1 MKTLKGHIAVGLLV
15 VLLVSQLT
23 IPARARNQSPADRIR
38 ASGLFY
44 YFVGRLLLNPSNGT
58 VTVVGYFTDL
68 EGIAGPLFDGAPSEA
83 TAYFTFRSDVF
94 SSQSLPTNI
103 DMAISLGNPGTY
115 TIYFNPVPSGN
126 WSNLDSFSSGQVV
139 ATSQRTT
146 VNILSVGPVSTQIFS
161 FILASSSDFTFNG
174 KTYNLNRIVPNGLTN
189 YHLASNTVVTSG
201 VADFPLALAFGGG
214 GKQAVRPGAAGEVAG
229 LLGQREAC

>member
-115 TIYFNPVPSGN
+115 TIYLQPS
-126 WSNLDSFSSGQVV
+126 
-139 ATSQRTT
+139 SQRK
-146 VNILSVGPVSTQIFS
+146 LEQSRQLFER
-161 FILASSSDFTFNG
+161 ASRSDFSKDYGQHPHRWTG
-174 KTYNLNRIVPNGLTN
+174 EHSDLLVYP
-189 YHLASNTVVTSG
+189 G
-201 VADFPLALAFGGG
+201 VQLRLH
-214 GKQAVRPGAAGEVAG
+214 V
-229 LLGQREAC
+229 